1 MNENEKP
8 PEAAAS
14 TEPQPKPP
22 GWEYRKNFRIN
33 EEMKK
38 VINLTIA
45 ASQAEIAVLRRKLQ
59 KLTYGS

>member
-8 PEAAAS
+8 PEVSA
-14 TEPQPKPP
+14 TPEEKKPS
-22 GWEYRKNFRIN
+22 WEYRKNFRIN